1 MELLVPT
8 KTEPKSMPRD
18 SSDEEEYSYDSEFE
32 SLESLSETSVK
43 SSEEE
48 TKAQEETI
56 DYDYEESFISFETEC
71 ENDGEEAKCNSI
83 HEEMVTNPLER
94 QSAKE
99 VAERK
104 SSTLPLHEICN
115 NVEDQ
120 GLPNRGTEEDM
131 NLCKSI
137 ERKETVQSSLHS
149 CKQNLE
155 SSREMKE
162 PLSNESKEHKT
173 EVQNP
178 PPSPSRK
185 SLLSSRSS
193 LGPRLVSKACNLKVW
208 IQSS

>member
-1 MELLVPT
+1 
-8 KTEPKSMPRD
+8 MPRD

-56 DYDYEESFISFETEC
+56 DYEESFISFETEC
-71 ENDGEEAKCNSI
+71 ENDGEETKTCGTQEEIVNS
-83 HEEMVTNPLER
+83 PLKRNSLIER
-94 QSAKE
+94 S
-99 VAERK
+99 ERK

-115 NVEDQ
+115 NVKDQ
-120 GLPNRGTEEDM
+120 GLQNRDTEEDM
-131 NLCKSI
+131 NLYKSI
-137 ERKETVQSSLHS
+137 ERKETVQSSSHS

-162 PLSNESKEHKT
+162 PLSNESKERKT
-173 EVQNP
+173 KVQNP
-178 PPSPSRK
+178 RPSPSRK